1 MALQDLAMLPFV
13 KIIDNAVFLSIYIQ
27 PNAKESA
34 IIGLYDSK
42 LKIKIAALA
51 VDGKANK
58 TLCAFIAK
66 QFLVPQSHVTIIKG
80 ENTRIKIIKIV
91 V

>member
-1 MALQDLAMLPFV
+1 MTLRELGMLPFV
-13 KIIDNAVFLSIYIQ
+13 KIIDDAIFLSIYIQ
-27 PNAKESA
+27 PNAKENA
-34 IIGLYDSK
+34 IVGLYDAK

-58 TLCAFIAK
+58 TLCIFISK

-80 ENTRIKIIKIV
+80 ENTRIKTIKIMI
-91 V
+91 